1 MARREPVGVE
11 YSQEAERLAIAVIAE
26 DADLAL
32 TRPFQKQIPQT
43 RTEADLETSLSP
55 NKQKTH

>member
-1 MARREPVGVE
+1 VARCKLDGVE

-32 TRPFQKQIPQT
+32 ERPFQKKIPQT
-43 RTEADLETSLSP
+43 RTEADLENQPQS
-55 NKQKTH
+55 K

>member
-1 MARREPVGVE
+1 VE

-43 RTEADLETSLSP
+43 RTEADLENQPQS
-55 NKQKTH
+55 K